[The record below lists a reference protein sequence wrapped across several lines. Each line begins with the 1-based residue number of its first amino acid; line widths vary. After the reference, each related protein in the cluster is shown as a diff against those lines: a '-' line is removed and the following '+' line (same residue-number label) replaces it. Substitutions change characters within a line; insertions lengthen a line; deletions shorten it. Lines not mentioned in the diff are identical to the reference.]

1 MNYLKHLKRMV
12 LNFIYITFTNKMT
25 DTIVN
30 LTVPM
35 FFYNKEQITADSIFA
50 FDLSTKGLNDKNNK
64 TRENIIAAIINDGVP
79 SEYYQIPRWQALRT
93 SILNYIGELDK
104 DPYSKVEC
112 KRKGGRKFNFDF
124 TITFHMELT
133 ESRVYNI
140 ELKFNASA
148 IDEAPQFVSPMKPS
162 QYLSS
167 SYEDY
172 YYTNYLPK
180 LSELSGLHLPSK
192 QDFLAQIHTNKPKCM
207 KAFQD
212 IYYQGCALSSKFT
225 NNEQDIK
232 FYELA
237 KQLSNESITTFIL
250 ETDLN
255 IELLSQ
261 YLEASQR
268 GKIYMLYS
276 EGTFI
281 KQCVNLDDYVIVDV
295 VKNPQKFRYE
305 CISKNGKKITVLLR
319 WKNGN
324 GIAFPAFQIS

>member
-1 MNYLKHLKRMV
+1 MV
-12 LNFIYITFTNKMT
+12 LIFIYITFTNKMT
-25 DTIVN
+25 ETTVN
-30 LTVPM
+30 LPAPM
-35 FFYNKEQITADSIFA
+35 FSYNKEQITVDSISA

-64 TRENIIAAIINDGVP
+64 TRENIIGAIINGKVP
-79 SEYYQIPRWQALRT
+79 SEYYLIPRWQSLRT
-93 SILNYIGELDK
+93 SIFNYIGELDK
-104 DPYSKVEC
+104 DPYSKIEC
-112 KRKGGRKFNFDF
+112 KHKGGRKFNFDF
-124 TITFHMELT
+124 NIIFHMELM
-133 ESRVYNI
+133 ESRIYNI

-148 IDEAPQFVSPMKPS
+148 IDEAPQFVSTMKPS

-180 LSELSGLHLPSK
+180 LSELSSLPLPAK
-192 QDFLAQIHTNKPKCM
+192 LDFLAQIHTNKPKCM

-237 KQLSNESITTFIL
+237 KQLSNESISTFVL
-250 ETDLN
+250 DADLN

-276 EGTFI
+276 EGAFV
-281 KQCVNLDDYVIVDV
+281 KQCANLDDYVIVDV

-305 CISKNGKKITVLLR
+305 CVSKNGKKITVLLR

>member
-1 MNYLKHLKRMV
+1 MV

-35 FFYNKEQITADSIFA
+35 FSYNKEQITADSISA

-64 TRENIIAAIINDGVP
+64 TRENIIDAIINDKVP

-93 SILNYIGELDK
+93 GILNYIGELDK

-124 TITFHMELT
+124 NISFHMELM

-180 LSELSGLHLPSK
+180 LSELSGLPLPAK
-192 QDFLAQIHTNKPKCM
+192 QDFLTQIHTNKPKCM

-237 KQLSNESITTFIL
+237 KQLSNESITTFISQ
-250 ETDLN
+250 TDLN

-276 EGTFI
+276 EGAFV

>member
-1 MNYLKHLKRMV
+1 MV

-35 FFYNKEQITADSIFA
+35 FSYNKEQITADSISA

-64 TRENIIAAIINDGVP
+64 TRENIIDAIINDKVP

-93 SILNYIGELDK
+93 GILNYIGELDK

-124 TITFHMELT
+124 NISFHMELM

-180 LSELSGLHLPSK
+180 LSELSGLPLPAK
-192 QDFLAQIHTNKPKCM
+192 QDFLTQIHTNKPKCM

-212 IYYQGCALSSKFT
+212 IYYQGCALSSKF
-225 NNEQDIK
+225 N
-232 FYELA
+232 ELA
-237 KQLSNESITTFIL
+237 KQLSNESITTFISQ
-250 ETDLN
+250 TDLN

-276 EGTFI
+276 EGAFV